1 MHLPAAVLGMCSRKA
16 SRCSQLR
23 AAGSALQRSLI
34 SFPFLSVVSPQ
45 LSPGLLER
53 STGALRWVM
62 RWTVGL
68 TAQHPGAWDQK
79 GQKDPPPGGRCP
91 ETAS

>member
-23 AAGSALQRSLI
+23 ASGSALQRSLI

-53 STGALRWVM
+53 STGALRWVDSG
-62 RWTVGL
+62 VNS
-68 TAQHPGAWDQK
+68 
-79 GQKDPPPGGRCP
+79 
-91 ETAS
+91 TASRCLGPKGTERPPAWGEMS